1 MGRPSRSPLSSPAA
15 TTPAVSPHRATR
27 PLTPI
32 PPSPSRADLCA
43 EALRTRILAGE
54 LPPGHRLPPER
65 QLAETLGVTRV
76 TLRGA
81 LARLAQEQLLVA
93 RQGSGHTV
101 RDYREAG
108 GAALIPTLLDQLE
121 TPELRLRALEDLLEV
136 RRHLARLVFAR
147 LLSRVERER
156 HTARLED
163 ALTAIATAI
172 DAMAALPGDA
182 PPAAIAS
189 ADAAIIRALC
199 AATDRPVLP
208 LLVSPTVALVHASPP
223 LRDAIYR
230 EPESHAAGWRQA
242 LAALRGRAALPAT
255 DSPPGPILD
264 ALESLM
270 ARRDAITL
278 ARIAGRDTVPSTIP
292 NDATP
297 APTPRRR
304 AR

>member
-1 MGRPSRSPLSSPAA
+1 
-15 TTPAVSPHRATR
+15 
-27 PLTPI
+27 
-32 PPSPSRADLCA
+32 
-43 EALRTRILAGE
+43 
-54 LPPGHRLPPER
+54 
-65 QLAETLGVTRV
+65 
-76 TLRGA
+76 
-81 LARLAQEQLLVA
+81 LARLAQEELLVA

-156 HTARLED
+156 RTARLED
-163 ALTAIATAI
+163 ALTAIETAI
-172 DAMAALPGDA
+172 EAMAALPGDA

-242 LAALRGRAALPAT
+242 LAALRGRAALPAS

-278 ARIAGRDTVPSTIP
+278 ARIAGRDTVPSTTP